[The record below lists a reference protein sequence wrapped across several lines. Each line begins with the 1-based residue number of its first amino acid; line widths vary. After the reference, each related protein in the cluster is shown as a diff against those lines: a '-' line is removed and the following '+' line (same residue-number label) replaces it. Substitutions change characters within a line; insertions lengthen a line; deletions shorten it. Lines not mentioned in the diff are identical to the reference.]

1 MSRRV
6 IVIGLVVAALAA
18 GGWAFFMNK
27 SPLNAPPAS
36 EDAAAVTPEDAVTE
50 VDRNVDW
57 DAAAAKAGITGKT
70 LVSAQSVGVDV
81 QSPVPMLALPNISAQ
96 AVDSGKQVVKA
107 TSDGYFA
114 TFPGA
119 KYDVIVTGTKKA
131 YKAPDKAPPPTVTT
145 QSVDEFAYSQTDTGA
160 EVTFKQFGADY
171 LVQFECKKPDETKS
185 CVTEAEARGVVESL
199 VMVGN

>member
-6 IVIGLVVAALAA
+6 IVIGLVIAAIAA

-27 SPLNAPPAS
+27 APKPAPAP
-36 EDAAAVTPEDAVTE
+36 EATPAAAAENAVTE
-50 VDRNVDW
+50 VDHNVDW
-57 DAAAAKAGITGKT
+57 AAAAAKAGATGKT
-70 LVSAQSVGVDV
+70 VVSAQSVGVEA

-96 AVDSGKQVVKA
+96 AVDSGKQTVKS
-107 TSDGYFA
+107 TGDGYFA

-119 KYDVIVTGTKKA
+119 KYDVVVAGTKKA
-131 YKAPDKAPPPTVTT
+131 YKAPESAPPPVVST
-145 QSVDEFAYSQTDTGA
+145 QSVDEFQFSETETGA

-171 LVQFECKKPDETKS
+171 LVQFNCKKQDPTKS
-185 CVTEAEARGVVESL
+185 CITEKEARDVVESL

>member
-6 IVIGLVVAALAA
+6 IVIGLVVAAVAA

-27 SPLNAPPAS
+27 SPLTPPPAA
-36 EDAAAVTPEDAVTE
+36 DGAAAAAPDGVVTE
-50 VDRNVDW
+50 VDRTVDW
-57 DAAAAKAGITGKT
+57 GAAAAKAGVTGKT
-70 LVSAQSVGVDV
+70 VVSAQSVGVDI

-96 AVDSGKQVVKA
+96 AVDSGKQIVKA
-107 TSDGYFA
+107 TGDGYFA

-119 KYDVIVTGTKKA
+119 KYDVVVTGTKKA
-131 YKAPDKAPPPTVTT
+131 YKAPETAPPPTVST

-171 LVQFECKKPDETKS
+171 LVQFECKRPDETKP
-185 CVTEAEARGVVESL
+185 CITEAEARGVVESL

>member
-27 SPLNAPPAS
+27 SPLTASPAS
-36 EDAAAVTPEDAVTE
+36 EDAAAAAPEDSVTE

-70 LVSAQSVGVDV
+70 LVSAQSVGVEV

-96 AVDSGKQVVKA
+96 GVDSGKQVVKA

-119 KYDVIVTGTKKA
+119 KYDVVVTGTKKA

-171 LVQFECKKPDETKS
+171 LVQFECKKPDEAKS